1 MATKRPMSA
10 EITAELLEAFNE
22 YVTENRYIKY
32 RAIEAAFKL
41 FMAAPETLQLKLMR
55 EDAVTTDLVVN
66 YNDKPAGG
74 SNSKKR
80 KYSVDISKGDGS
92 EQAVSIDKKDLAALE
107 GVIKQIVKDELDTP
121 KNKPTTKKSGSKKT

>member
-22 YVTENRYIKY
+22 YVSENRYIKY

-55 EDAVTTDLVVN
+55 EDSLTADLSVN
-66 YNDKPAGG
+66 YSDKPGG
-74 SNSKKR
+74 GNSKRR
-80 KYSVDISKGDGS
+80 KFTIDIGKDG
-92 EQAVSIDKKDLAALE
+92 EQAQYVSIDKAELKALE
-107 GVIKQIVKDELDTP
+107 AVIEQIVQEKL
-121 KNKPTTKKSGSKKT
+121 KAK

>member
-22 YVTENRYIKY
+22 YVSENRYIKY

-55 EDAVTTDLVVN
+55 EDAITTDLSVK
-66 YNDKPAGG
+66 YTDKPSGP
-74 SNSKKR
+74 NSKRK
-80 KYSVDISKGDGS
+80 KYSIEIGKDGEESSVSMDKS
-92 EQAVSIDKKDLAALE
+92 ELE
-107 GVIKQIVKDELDTP
+107 GVIKQIVEEQL
-121 KNKPTTKKSGSKKT
+121 GSKKS

>member
-22 YVTENRYIKY
+22 YVSENRYIKY

-55 EDAVTTDLVVN
+55 EDALTTDLNVA
-66 YNDKPAGG
+66 YSDKPAGP
-74 SNSKKR
+74 NSKR
-80 KYSVDISKGDGS
+80 KKFAIEIGKDGDKSTVTMEKS
-92 EQAVSIDKKDLAALE
+92 ELE
-107 GVIKQIVKDELDTP
+107 SVIKQLVQEQLDA
-121 KNKPTTKKSGSKKT
+121 KSK

>member
-22 YVTENRYIKY
+22 YVSENRYIKY

-55 EDAVTTDLVVN
+55 EDAISTDLSVK
-66 YNDKPAGG
+66 YSDKPAGP
-74 SNSKKR
+74 NSKRK
-80 KYSVDISKGDGS
+80 KYSIEIGKDGE
-92 EQAVSIDKKDLAALE
+92 EQTVEMDKNELE
-107 GVIKQIVKDELDTP
+107 GVIKEMIQKQLE
-121 KNKPTTKKSGSKKT
+121 KK